1 MKKNLSAM
9 LGIACMCAML
19 SGCGAHY
26 VSESSVM
33 MPSTGTTAKATT
45 CPKCEQEAAGAAS
58 EVLVDDGVM
67 TDGEVVAPGVV
78 GLPMPVYAGPQ
89 LDQKAMNPDAWMLE
103 HRGYTPF
110 SPVYNVYSGPVA
122 GTPGAPM
129 MDPFYGP
136 LAGPFSQIPSAQP
149 APELT
154 DGPYIFRGPRD
165 YLGDMSKMP
174 PLGP

>member
-9 LGIACMCAML
+9 LGIACICAML

-33 MPSTGTTAKATT
+33 MPSTGTTAATKT
-45 CPKCEQEAAGAAS
+45 CPECENATVGS
-58 EVLVDDGVM
+58 TVGDVVVDDVVVDGVA
-67 TDGEVVAPGVV
+67 APGFV
-78 GLPMPVYAGPQ
+78 GVPMPVYTGPR

-136 LAGPFSQIPSAQP
+136 LAGPFSQIPAAQP
-149 APELT
+149 AAGLS
-154 DGPYIFRGPRD
+154 DGPYVFRGPRD